1 MPKPR
6 TLHDEFFKRAKAD
19 GYVARSVYKLEEIQE
34 KRRLLR
40 ATDRVVDLGCAPGS
54 WLQLLA
60 KNLDPERGGRAVGID
75 LTPINIPLPD
85 HVQTLVGDIY
95 KTEPAVLLR
104 AAGFT
109 DREIRKD
116 ARFDVILSD
125 MAPNTS
131 GHGDDFL
138 SARLC
143 DRVLDLCPTLL
154 RPGGNLIMKILEG
167 EPTPDVI
174 KRAKSLFG
182 EAGTTKPAASRDV
195 SKEIFIWGK
204 GYGQRPKTKDT
215 RPASRDDRPA
225 RGPRRAR

>member
-6 TLHDEFFKRAKAD
+6 TLHDEYFKRAKAE

-54 WLQLLA
+54 WLQLLG
-60 KNLDPERGGRAVGID
+60 KNLDPRRGGAAVGID
-75 LTPINIPLPD
+75 LTPITTPLPE
-85 HVQTLVGDIY
+85 HVTALVGDIY
-95 KTEPAVLLR
+95 KTDAAVLLK

-109 DREIRKD
+109 DPEIARG
-116 ARFDVILSD
+116 ARFDVVLSD
-125 MAPNTS
+125 MAPSTS

-143 DRVLDLCPTLL
+143 DRILDLCPTLL

-174 KRAKSLFG
+174 RRAKGMFA
-182 EAGTTKPAASRDV
+182 EAGTTKPKASRDI
-195 SKEIFIWGK
+195 SKEMFIWGR
-204 GYGQRPKTKDT
+204 GYGVT
-215 RPASRDDRPA
+215 PA
-225 RGPRRAR
+225 RPRA